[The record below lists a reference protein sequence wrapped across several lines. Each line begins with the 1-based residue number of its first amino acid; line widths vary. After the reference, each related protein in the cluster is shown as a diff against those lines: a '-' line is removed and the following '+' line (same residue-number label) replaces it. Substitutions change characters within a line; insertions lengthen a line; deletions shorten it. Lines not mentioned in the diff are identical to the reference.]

1 MIPILYDKRE
11 TEFATNGIGLLIDA
25 VSCLVT
31 EERNSTYELTLVY
44 PQNGHLA
51 EYIEEDS
58 IVKAKANDTDELQL
72 FRIYKTG
79 KQIGDNTTYYAEHIS
94 YELTANPVEHFN
106 VSGVNAQQAL
116 TELLKQAIFPH
127 KYTGYSNITTVNKTS
142 INEVISIRKALGGIT
157 GSLLDVWGGEYHF
170 DNYKVELLKNRGH
183 NNGVTIA
190 YGKNLVDAKQEKNI
204 ANVVTAIFPYAYYK
218 TEEAAEET
226 YVSLKEKVLI
236 HPDSGIYAYTRCEP
250 VDFSDEFEGSEII
263 TQDALR
269 EKAQKYI
276 DNMSIEPDINITL
289 SYAQLKK
296 TKDYKN
302 IEVMESIALCDTINV
317 RIDKLNINATAKVVK
332 TTYNSIKERFESAE
346 VGSVRTN
353 LVKQLNA
360 KQKETQESIEVSK
373 SRAEKIKE
381 TIEKTIKDVTAAITG
396 NSGGYVVLYPEKNP
410 QEILIL
416 DTPNINTA
424 KNVWRWNLAGLGH
437 SSNGV
442 NGTFTTAI
450 TADGRIVAD
459 FITAGKLTGKILAAG
474 TVYAEALDV
483 KYKNSVK
490 EYTDNAKQAAI
501 KTSSTEIKNTAE
513 ELKLIAK
520 GIKEDNTHN
529 YVDNPKFSG
538 NFGEDNFL
546 WGTNTSNNTVI
557 TDTTLGRC
565 VKLVR
570 YTDPSYI
577 YINVGKLAAG
587 TYRVAYKAA
596 TIKGQEPRAT
606 TRTSFRSATIT
617 SRSGQLK
624 SDEWTTIEKD
634 ITITEANSN
643 ILYIYAND
651 MNTTLLITDVK
662 VLGLLSTYTETQ
674 VKLRNELI
682 ELEAKRAKTAEG
694 ELKASIAVNA
704 ESITSCVTKDSI
716 SSYIKQYYDKV
727 IVAFNNNSKYVQINA
742 GEIAIYDGAIEGQQ
756 LRSKFDQ
763 NGNNFWRDGYFVGK
777 IGTNQWEN
785 DKTHKGLSF
794 DLELQGKYMCWA
806 RKTETLG
813 SYKVVWCYSRAGSIQ
828 NEEGLHF
835 GADIYAHNYKMQD
848 VNLVNARSNGY
859 TTVSKKIPV
868 VTSITKNDDGSLTW
882 TYSSI
887 TVRGG
892 LVTAA
897 PNSSEDI

>member
-1 MIPILYDKRE
+1 M
-11 TEFATNGIGLLIDA
+11 
-25 VSCLVT
+25 
-31 EERNSTYELTLVY
+31 
-44 PQNGHLA
+44 
-51 EYIEEDS
+51 
-58 IVKAKANDTDELQL
+58 
-72 FRIYKTG
+72 
-79 KQIGDNTTYYAEHIS
+79 
-94 YELTANPVEHFN
+94 
-106 VSGVNAQQAL
+106 
-116 TELLKQAIFPH
+116 LK
-127 KYTGYSNITTVNKTS
+127 S
-142 INEVISIRKALGGIT
+142 
-157 GSLLDVWGGEYHF
+157 
-170 DNYKVELLKNRGH
+170 RGH

-218 TEEAAEET
+218 TEEAEEEI

-236 HPDSGIYAYTRCEP
+236 HPDSNIYAYTRCEP
-250 VDFSDEFEGSEII
+250 VDFSDEFEDGEII

-302 IEVMESIALCDTINV
+302 IEVMESIALCDIINV

-437 SSNGV
+437 SSSGV

-450 TADGRIVAD
+450 TADGQIVAD
-459 FITAGKLTGKILAAG
+459 FITAGKLTGEILAAG

-483 KYKNSVK
+483 EYKNSVK

-529 YVDNPKFSG
+529 YVDNPKFSR

-546 WGTNTSNNTVI
+546 WGTNTSDNTVI

-565 VKLVR
+565 AKLVR

-587 TYRVAYKAA
+587 TYRVTYKAA
-596 TIKGQEPRAT
+596 TIKGQEPRTT

-643 ILYIYAND
+643 ILYIYANS
-651 MNTTLLITDVK
+651 MNSTLLVTDVK
-662 VLGLLSTYTETQ
+662 VLGLLSVYTETQ
-674 VKLRNELI
+674 VRLRDELI
-682 ELEAKRAKTAEG
+682 ELEAKRAETAEG
-694 ELKASIAVNA
+694 ELRASIAVNA
-704 ESITSCVTKDSI
+704 ESITSCVTKDNV

-727 IVAFNNNSKYVQINA
+727 IVAFNDNSKYVQIKA
-742 GEIAIYDGAIEGQQ
+742 GEIAIYDGAIEGEK

-763 NGNNFWRDGYFVGK
+763 NGNGFWRDGYYVGK
-777 IGTNQWEN
+777 IGTNQWN
-785 DKTHKGLSF
+785 DDKTHKGLVF
-794 DLELQGKYMCWA
+794 DLELQGKYMAWA
-806 RKTETLG
+806 RKTNTSDG
-813 SYKVVWCYSRAGSIQ
+813 YDVVLCYSRENSIYSD
-828 NEEGLHF
+828 EGLHF
-835 GADIYAHNYKMQD
+835 GVDVYAHRHNLLNA
-848 VNLVNARSNGY
+848 NLVNASVNGFIGQ
-859 TTVSKKIPV
+859 TKNIPI
-868 VTSITKNDDGSLTW
+868 VTSIVKNDNGSITW
-882 TYSSI
+882 NSSYI

-892 LVTAA
+892 LVTAVPA
-897 PNSSEDI
+897 NAEDI

>member
-11 TEFATNGIGLLIDA
+11 TEFITNGIGLLTDA

-44 PQNGHLA
+44 PQSGHLA

-58 IVKAKANDTDELQL
+58 IIKAKANDTDELQL

-142 INEVISIRKALGGIT
+142 INEVVSIRKALGGIT

-170 DNYKVELLKNRGH
+170 DNYKIELLKNRGH

-218 TEEAAEET
+218 TDEAEEET

-236 HPDSGIYAYTRCEP
+236 HPNSDIYAYTRCEP
-250 VDFSDEFEGSEII
+250 IDFSEEFTDGEII

-346 VGSVRTN
+346 VGNVRTN

-373 SRAEKIKE
+373 SRTEKIKE

-450 TADGRIVAD
+450 TADGQIVAD
-459 FITAGKLTGKILAAG
+459 FITAGKLTGEILAAG

-483 KYKNSVK
+483 EYKNSVK

-674 VKLRNELI
+674 VKLRNGLI

-742 GEIAIYDGAIEGQQ
+742 GEIAIYDGAIEGEK

-763 NGNNFWRDGYFVGK
+763 NGNGFWRDGYYVGK
-777 IGTNQWEN
+777 IGTNQWN
-785 DKTHKGLSF
+785 DDKTHKGLVF
-794 DLELQGKYMCWA
+794 DLELQGKYMAWA
-806 RKTETLG
+806 RKTNTSDG
-813 SYKVVWCYSRAGSIQ
+813 YDVVLCYSRENSIYSD
-828 NEEGLHF
+828 EGLHF
-835 GADIYAHNYKMQD
+835 GVDVYAHRHNLLNA
-848 VNLVNARSNGY
+848 NLVNASVNGFIGQ
-859 TTVSKKIPV
+859 TKNIPI
-868 VTSITKNDDGSLTW
+868 VTSIVKNDNGSITW
-882 TYSSI
+882 NSSYI

-892 LVTAA
+892 LVTAVPA
-897 PNSSEDI
+897 NAEDI